1 MSLPVAVAGYSDE
14 SNGDQ
19 HPLPGYHV
27 VEPSF
32 DRTPSANPERGAK
45 DSDICRNPNAELLGV
60 DEPYA
65 IIVRVNRPVDR
76 SVVSPLTPLGTM
88 NAYCVML
95 NHWTRS
101 WITGA

>member
-1 MSLPVAVAGYSDE
+1 MSIPAAVAGYSDE
-14 SNGDQ
+14 SNGNQQD
-19 HPLPGYHV
+19 LPGYHV

-45 DSDICRNPNAELLGV
+45 DLDICRNPNAELLGV

-101 WITGA
+101 WITDA